1 MLPSGHPSTDAR
13 PVRLGARERASWEH
27 PTSPPPASLARPS
40 MFPSFALVGAE
51 GGAITLL
58 GHLRD
63 ADPAEALSAQDAE
76 GKPVCVYRL
85 IEDASRCSA
94 HRFIQD
100 AAALARLT
108 REAPHPG
115 VIQVHAMA
123 ADRRSFLAE
132 RVDGPT
138 LGELPHLRLDLEE
151 KLHVLARLCEALIAA
166 HGQAIFFGRLRP
178 GSIVLRTPLEPVIAE
193 VPASADCAHE
203 SGGCYAA
210 PEARRGGGVGPC
222 ADVYAFG
229 RLMQFVLTE
238 TPPVDADE
246 QLPALDGMRALPA
259 GLVRITRRC
268 LSTDLATR
276 YRNMTSLAADLA
288 RYRQADHVGLRH
300 PTGKERCE
308 PRRAAPAARALAPA
322 GAEAVARAVASA
334 SPASAVRAVPDPAD
348 GLRRAT
354 AASLVAVLALGL
366 ASLSG
371 PGAAR
376 RVLGDVIPRAVAAT
390 TR

>member
-1 MLPSGHPSTDAR
+1 
-13 PVRLGARERASWEH
+13 
-27 PTSPPPASLARPS
+27 
-40 MFPSFALVGAE
+40 MFPSFALAGAD
-51 GGAITLL
+51 GGQIAIL
-58 GHLRD
+58 GPLRE
-63 ADPAEALSAQDAE
+63 ADPAEALSAQDAD
-76 GKPVCVYRL
+76 GSPVCVYRL
-85 IEDASRCSA
+85 LDHASRSSA

-108 REAPHPG
+108 RDAPHPG

-138 LGELPHLRLDLEE
+138 LAELPRLHLDLEE
-151 KLHVLARLCEALIAA
+151 KLHVLARLCEALTAA

-178 GSIVLRTPLEPVIAE
+178 GSIVLRAPLDPVIAE
-193 VPASADCAHE
+193 IPASADCAHE
-203 SGGCYAA
+203 SGSCYAA
-210 PEARRGGGVGPC
+210 PEARRGGGVGPL

-229 RLMQFVLTE
+229 RLMQFVLGE
-238 TPPVDADE
+238 TTPIDADD
-246 QLPALDGMRALPA
+246 QLPGLDGLRALPA

-276 YRNMTSLAADLA
+276 YRNIASLAADLA

-300 PTGKERCE
+300 PAGKERCE
-308 PRRAAPAARALAPA
+308 PRSVATAARAAAPS

-334 SPASAVRAVPDPAD
+334 SRQLAVRAVPERH
-348 GLRRAT
+348 GGVRQAT
-354 AASLVAVLALGL
+354 VASLVAVLALGL
-366 ASLSG
+366 ASIPG

-376 RVLGDVIPRAVAAT
+376 RVLVDMVPRAMAAT
-390 TR
+390 SR

>member
-1 MLPSGHPSTDAR
+1 VS
-13 PVRLGARERASWEH
+13 
-27 PTSPPPASLARPS
+27 
-40 MFPSFALVGAE
+40 
-51 GGAITLL
+51 I
-58 GHLRD
+58 
-63 ADPAEALSAQDAE
+63 
-76 GKPVCVYRL
+76 YRL
-85 IEDASRCSA
+85 LEGASRCSA

-115 VIQVHAMA
+115 VIRVHAMA

-138 LGELPHLRLDLEE
+138 LGELPHLQLDLEE

-166 HGQAIFFGRLRP
+166 HAQAIFFGRLRP
-178 GSIVLRTPLEPVIAE
+178 GSIVLRAPLEPVIAE

-210 PEARRGGGVGPC
+210 PEARRGGGVGPSG
-222 ADVYAFG
+222 DVYAFG
-229 RLMQFVLTE
+229 RLMQFVLGEAT
-238 TPPVDADE
+238 PVDADDH
-246 QLPALDGMRALPA
+246 LPALDSMRALPA

-268 LSTDLATR
+268 LSTDPATR
-276 YRNMTSLAADLA
+276 YRNIASMAADLA

-300 PTGKERCE
+300 PAGKERSE
-308 PRRAAPAARALAPA
+308 PRSVAPAARALPPA

-334 SPASAVRAVPDPAD
+334 SRSSAAAQVAPDPAD

-354 AASLVAVLALGL
+354 AASLVVVLAVGL
-366 ASLSG
+366 ASLTG
-371 PGAAR
+371 TGAAR
-376 RVLGDVIPRAVAAT
+376 RALGDVVPRAMAAT